1 MARIRATVKADSQQ
15 GELVERLLA
24 AACEAMAKATAN
36 HAAEWLPAGL
46 EATDGSITVEG
57 KLCAARITPELRAKY
72 DALPTTS
79 TSVERLHAFGRG
91 CDAQAGMQR
100 ADTRAGVCLGRYN
113 GQAEWLRSKSTA
125 ELRKLLNV
133 SRQAARALLRT
144 TLKAQR
150 AEAGRAKQ
158 AERETKLGSK
168 RARRAAKAA
177 EKARVAQVMLATMY
191 SQLKTMAIPDLQDQ
205 LRAFKLR
212 GETQLKFTV
221 TQKNRVAY
229 CTQLQALLLE
239 AHGPSANDLEGDDSG
254 CDGDG
259 VVRKVRQRE
268 GRDATEGNKKRKAD
282 GWCEIAGYWWQPA
295 KETFMPERLLDKKVE
310 TEKQGKV
317 RACPP
322 CPRNRHPRNRPPSSQ
337 LPALL
342 NRCSHLADVSLFSLP
357 ASCAGEE

>member
-1 MARIRATVKADSQQ
+1 MERIRATIQADPQQ
-15 GELVERLLA
+15 GELVEKLLSA
-24 AACEAMAKATAN
+24 AFEAMAKATAN

-57 KLCAARITPELRAKY
+57 KLCAARITPELRKKY

-113 GQAEWLRSKSTA
+113 GQVEWLRSKSTK
-125 ELRKLLNV
+125 ELRLLLNV

-144 TLKAQR
+144 TLKVQR

-177 EKARVAQVMLATMY
+177 EKARVAQVVLVTKY
-191 SQLKTMAIPDLQDQ
+191 SQLKAKAITDLQDQ
-205 LRAFKLR
+205 LKAFKQK
-212 GETQLKFTV
+212 GTTKLKFTT

-239 AHGPSANDLEGDDSG
+239 AHGSEANDLTGDDSG

-259 VVRKVRQRE
+259 VVRKVRKRE
-268 GRDATEGNKKRKAD
+268 GTGATAGNKKRKAD
-282 GWCEIAGYWWQPA
+282 GWCELVGYWWQPA
-295 KETFMPERLLDKKVE
+295 HETFLPERLLDKKVE
-310 TEKQGKV
+310 VEKQGKV
-317 RACPP
+317 H
-322 CPRNRHPRNRPPSSQ
+322 HPSLPSRICRVLGQ
-337 LPALL
+337 LHTAFA
-342 NRCSHLADVSLFSLP
+342 RDAAAAVSLRSHSAACLHT
-357 ASCAGEE
+357 GEE